1 MPFIDLCEVVNRGVI
16 TPCLRCCANSVP
28 VQLGP
33 GPRGRRDPPAALA
46 SLADTFAGIIDRE
59 PAGPARRFVTA
70 FRGGGRSPSLSL
82 KAGGARRR
90 GGRGAAE
97 SAVRRGV
104 GSRSPLLRLKPGS
117 QAEDQPRE
125 LWTGPWTVL
134 PCRGEGYTQRSEVD
148 PASWG
153 RAGQTGGLQSL
164 QPGPCLEYRGV
175 SCPP

>member
-59 PAGPARRFVTA
+59 PAGPARRFVTGISGRWAVA
-70 FRGGGRSPSLSL
+70 FAVLEGRRCS
-82 KAGGARRR
+82 AG